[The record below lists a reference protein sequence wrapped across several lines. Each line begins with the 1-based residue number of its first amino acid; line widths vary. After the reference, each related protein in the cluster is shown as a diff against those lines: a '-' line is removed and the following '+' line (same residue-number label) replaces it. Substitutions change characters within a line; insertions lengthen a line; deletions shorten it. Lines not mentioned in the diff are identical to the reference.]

1 MGQTS
6 VEKRHFSAGMEESD
20 PRMHDILAREK
31 KRQAVEIELMAA
43 ENIASEA
50 VLQALGSAITNKTVE
65 GYPGNRYHGGARI
78 VDEAES
84 LAIERAKELFGC
96 SYANVQP
103 HSGSQANQAIFV
115 ALLKPGDKIL
125 SMALSAG
132 GHLSHGAAP
141 HMSGKWFNAISY
153 GVEEESGLLDYA
165 EMQRLAREHKPRLVI
180 AGGSAYPRVI
190 DFEYIRSVADEVGA
204 TFLVDMAH
212 FAGLVAGEAHP
223 SPVPH
228 AHITSTT
235 TMKTLR
241 GPHGGILLSN
251 DDELGKRLDSAVFPG
266 AQGSVHLNNVA
277 AKAVCLGEA
286 LRPEFKEYAQ
296 RVVENA
302 RTLARA
308 LLERG
313 FGVVTGGTDTHLV
326 LLDVKSVGLTG
337 DKAEKAL
344 EAAGITSNKNAIPG
358 DPKSPMKWTGVR
370 LATSSGTTR
379 GLDTEHFSQIG
390 GWVAEVLEAV
400 DKDGKL
406 DSDVAERIKGQVVE
420 LCEAF
425 PTYTLRGL

>member
-1 MGQTS
+1 LD
-6 VEKRHFSAGMEESD
+6 ESD
-20 PRMHDILAREK
+20 PHMYDILTREK
-31 KRQAVEIELMAA
+31 KRQAEEIELMAA
-43 ENIASEA
+43 ENIVSEA
-50 VLQALGSAITNKTVE
+50 VLQALGAAITNKTVE
-65 GYPGNRYHGGARI
+65 GYPGRRYHGGARI

-115 ALLKPGDKIL
+115 ALLKPGDTIL

-141 HMSGKWFNAISY
+141 HMSGKWFNALSY
-153 GVEEESGLLDYA
+153 GVDEASGLLDYA
-165 EMQRLAREHKPRLVI
+165 EMQRLAREHKPKLVI

-190 DFEYIRSVADEVGA
+190 NFEFIRSVADEVGA

-212 FAGLVAGEAHP
+212 FAGLVAGGAHP
-223 SPVPH
+223 SPVAH

-241 GPHGGILLSN
+241 GPHGGVLLSN
-251 DDELGKRLDSAVFPG
+251 DEELGKRLDSAVFPG

-286 LRPEFKEYAQ
+286 LKPEFEEYAQ
-296 RVVENA
+296 RVVQN
-302 RTLARA
+302 ARA
-308 LLERG
+308 LAEALRTRG
-313 FGVVTGGTDTHLV
+313 FGIVTGGSDTHLV
-326 LLDVKSVGLTG
+326 LLDVKSVDLTG

-370 LATSSGTTR
+370 LASSSGTTR
-379 GLDTEHFSQIG
+379 GLNAEHFAQIG
-390 GWVAEVLEAV
+390 GWIAEVLDSV
-400 DKDGKL
+400 DAEGAPDADVVASVRGR
-406 DSDVAERIKGQVVE
+406 VAE
-420 LCEAF
+420 LCDAY
-425 PTYTLRGL
+425 PTYTARWM